1 MLFRSYVRRAT
12 SIVQQAMLLRGGQT
26 RHGFSRAITQVAAL
40 SGAAQTAKLLQ
51 LGPALAPAE
60 VRLLDPAAFRLRS
73 ATQRRKALAITVQP
87 RVSRDSRLAAA
98 MHRAEAGAFALS
110 NEDVVE
116 VMRRELRL
124 RGRPIRLSSLTF
136 KTATDVLQAMQAVE
150 AIRSLRVQDMT
161 ATKLPTKLVTDF
173 YTADDY
179 LIELRA

>member
-1 MLFRSYVRRAT
+1 
-12 SIVQQAMLLRGGQT
+12 
-26 RHGFSRAITQVAAL
+26 
-40 SGAAQTAKLLQ
+40 
-51 LGPALAPAE
+51 
-60 VRLLDPAAFRLRS
+60 
-73 ATQRRKALAITVQP
+73 
-87 RVSRDSRLAAA
+87 
-98 MHRAEAGAFALS
+98 
-110 NEDVVE
+110 VVE